1 MIINRNSF
9 NEHYQKK
16 YQLPYRIDTVFELKE
31 NPNSIAK
38 IIQYRIDNNGI
49 IHAGLSEAKNAY
61 NIIFFE
67 VTLEELKEKWQLHF
81 PITLEKEFIPRE
93 PSAKYSHITP
103 PESRELV
110 RKRIKIAEEANRIK
124 YPNRYIA
131 R

>member
-1 MIINRNSF
+1 MIINRNTF
-9 NEHYQKK
+9 NEQNKKK

-31 NPNSIAK
+31 NPNTIAK

-49 IHAGLSEAKNAY
+49 IYVGLSETKDTYHILYYEIPLA
-61 NIIFFE
+61 
-67 VTLEELKEKWQLHF
+67 ELKEKWQNHF
-81 PITLEKEFIPRE
+81 PITLEKEFILRE
-93 PSAKYSHITP
+93 PTAKYSHIIP